1 VSPSEAGAGTPLLD
15 FFKRGGVDREIRLM
29 AARGELGL
37 RPHEH
42 AAMLDLLVGDA
53 DPEVA
58 AAAAA
63 TRAAESGVTA
73 PAGDADTP
81 GPDEPDAA
89 EEDERSL
96 VERIASMMPAE
107 RLQLAMRGGREAR
120 SILIR
125 DSNRMIAMAVLS
137 SPKITD
143 AEVENI
149 AKMTNVS
156 EDILRVIGLTR
167 GWAKNYSIISALTKN
182 SKTPIGIS
190 LNLLPRLME
199 KDVKALTTDR
209 NVPDVVRLAARKRL
223 SPT

>member
-1 VSPSEAGAGTPLLD
+1 MSPSEAGAGTPLLD
-15 FFKRGGVDREIRLM
+15 FFKRGDVDRDIRLM

-42 AAMLDLLVGDA
+42 AAMLAFLVADA

-58 AAAAA
+58 AAAKASLNAGEPESQAA
-63 TRAAESGVTA
+63 DT
-73 PAGDADTP
+73 DADAQA
-81 GPDEPDAA
+81 EPD
-89 EEDERSL
+89 DERTT
-96 VERIASMMPAE
+96 VERIASMTPAQ
-107 RLQLAMRGGREAR
+107 RLQLAMRGTREER
-120 SILIR
+120 TILIR
-125 DSNRMIAMAVLS
+125 DANRLVAMAVLS

-167 GWAKNYSIISALTKN
+167 GWVKNYSIVSALTKN
-182 SKTPIGIS
+182 AKTPIGIS

-199 KDVKALTTDR
+199 KDVKALTSDR
-209 NVPDVVRLAARKRL
+209 NIPDVVRLAARKRL
-223 SPT
+223 TPT

>member
-1 VSPSEAGAGTPLLD
+1 MSPSDAGAGTPLLD
-15 FFKRGGVDREIRLM
+15 FFKRGDVDRDIRLM

-42 AAMLDLLVGDA
+42 AAMLSFLVADA

-58 AAAAA
+58 AAAKDGL
-63 TRAAESGVTA
+63 S
-73 PAGDADTP
+73 AGE
-81 GPDEPDAA
+81 PDEASTNAAGEAPDQS
-89 EEDERSL
+89 EDERTT
-96 VERIASMMPAE
+96 VERIASMTPAQ
-107 RLQLAMRGGREAR
+107 RLQLAMRGTREER
-120 SILIR
+120 TILIR
-125 DSNRMIAMAVLS
+125 DANRLVAMAVLS

-143 AEVENI
+143 AEIENI

-167 GWAKNYSIISALTKN
+167 GWVKNYAIVSALTKN

-190 LNLLPRLME
+190 LTLLPRLME

-209 NVPDVVRLAARKRL
+209 NIPDVVRLAARKRL
-223 SPT
+223 APT